1 MKVSKAKSIAAE
13 WVLQNTSKEK
23 WFMGAYFSG
32 STVVMS
38 EDADMSPYSDVDV
51 VVVTSQEEI
60 PLKLGKFV
68 YKNVLLEVTYLSWDL
83 FAAVE
88 EVLTSYH
95 LAGSF
100 RVNTIIADPT
110 GHFHKLYAEVVKQF
124 AKREWVT
131 KRCENARSKIE
142 NGLRGFDQSAPFHDQ
157 VTSWVFPAGITTHVI
172 LVAALKNP
180 TVRLRYLAARKVLM
194 EYGFTDVYT
203 ELLELLGCAR
213 LTPQQVEGHL
223 DQLAQTFDLTAAVS
237 KTPFFFSSDITPSAR
252 PIVIDGSRHLIRT
265 GYHRETIFWIIAT
278 FARCHKILA
287 ADAPPSLQ
295 REQTPAFEAL
305 LADIGI
311 TSTSDLIRRGNDVN
325 QFLPKLWKTT
335 ERIIAAN
342 KSVF

>member
-1 MKVSKAKSIAAE
+1 MKVSKAKSIATE
-13 WVLQNTSKEK
+13 WVLQNASKEK

-32 STVVMS
+32 STVGMP
-38 EDADMSPYSDVDV
+38 EDAEMSPYSDVDV
-51 VVVTSQEEI
+51 VVVTSQEEV

-68 YKNVLLEVTYLSWDL
+68 YKNVLLEVTYLSWNL
-83 FAAVE
+83 FGTVE

-110 GHFHKLYAEVVKQF
+110 GHFDKLFAKVSKQF

-131 KRCENARSKIE
+131 KRCENAKSKVE
-142 NGLRGFDQSAPFHDQ
+142 NGIRGFDLSAPFHDQ
-157 VTSWVFPAGITTHVI
+157 VTSWVFPTGITTHVI
-172 LVAALKNP
+172 LVAALQNP

-194 EYGFTDVYT
+194 EYGFADVYT
-203 ELLELLGCAR
+203 ELLELLGCAD

-223 DQLAQTFDLTAAVS
+223 DQLAQTFDLAAAAS
-237 KTPFFFSSDITPSAR
+237 KTPFFFSSDITLSAR

-265 GYHRETIFWIIAT
+265 GYHRETVFWIVAT

-287 ADAPPSLQ
+287 ADAPQSLQ
-295 REQTPAFEAL
+295 RDRSPAFEAL

-311 TSTSDLIRRGNDVN
+311 TTTSDLIRSGNDVI

-335 ERIIAAN
+335 EKMIEAN
-342 KSVF
+342 TSVF

>member
-1 MKVSKAKSIAAE
+1 MKVSKAMSIATE
-13 WVLQNTSKEK
+13 WVLQNASKEK

-32 STVVMS
+32 STVGMP
-38 EDADMSPYSDVDV
+38 EDAEMSPYSDVDV
-51 VVVTSQEEI
+51 VVVTSKEEV

-83 FAAVE
+83 FGTVE

-110 GHFHKLYAEVVKQF
+110 GHFQKLYTEVSKQF

-131 KRCENARSKIE
+131 KRCENARSKVE
-142 NGLRGFDQSAPFHDQ
+142 NGIRGFDHSAPFHDQ
-157 VTSWVFPAGITTHVI
+157 VTSWVFPTGITTHVI
-172 LVAALKNP
+172 LVAALQNP

-194 EYGFTDVYT
+194 EYGFADVYT
-203 ELLELLGCAR
+203 ELMELLGCAD

-223 DQLAQTFDLTAAVS
+223 DQLAQTFDLAAAVS
-237 KTPFFFSSDITPSAR
+237 KTPFFFSTDITSAAR
-252 PIVIDGSRHLIRT
+252 PVVIDGSRHLIRT
-265 GYHRETIFWIIAT
+265 GYHRETVFWIVAT

-287 ADAPPSLQ
+287 ADAPQSLQ
-295 REQTPAFEAL
+295 RERTPAFEAL

-311 TSTSDLIRRGNDVN
+311 TTTSDLIRRGNDVI

-335 ERIIAAN
+335 EKMIDAN
-342 KSVF
+342 TSVF